1 MRVREAFAMPADK
14 EEKLHRAIRLE
25 WATIG
30 FMISI
35 IAVIGFASGSSQAM
49 KAAWVEDL
57 LSLVPPIAFL
67 VAVRFRSK
75 KPSRRFPWGYRRA
88 MSIAFL
94 VAALALFAFGL
105 YILVDSVLKLIWAEH
120 PTIGTTEIFGRQIWA
135 GWIMIAALL
144 YSVVPPVVLGHLKLP
159 LAKELHEKV
168 LNTDAEMNK
177 ADWMTGLAAILGIV
191 GIGYG
196 FWWADAAAAGI
207 ISLDIVRD
215 GIKNLKQAVLDLM
228 DQECTTIEKQKK
240 DPLEDRVR
248 ERLEEFDWVKKA
260 SVRLREEGDVLT
272 GDAFVVPRNETNL
285 LENLAHADEK
295 VHALDWRIY
304 DVNIVPV
311 SALDNEQKAARIE
324 IAKN

>member
-14 EEKLHRAIRLE
+14 EAKLRRAKRLE

-35 IAVIGFASGSSQAM
+35 IVVIGFASGSSQAM

-57 LSLVPPIAFL
+57 LSLVPPVAFL
-67 VAVRFRSK
+67 IAVRFRSK
-75 KPSRRFPWGYRRA
+75 KPNHRFPWGYRRA

-105 YILVDSVLKLIWAEH
+105 YILADSVLKLVTAEH
-120 PTIGTTEIFGRQIWA
+120 PTIGTVEIFGRQIWA
-135 GWIMIAALL
+135 GWIMIAALA
-144 YSVVPPVVLGHLKLP
+144 YSIVPPVVLGHLKMP
-159 LAKELHEKV
+159 LAVELHEKV
-168 LNTDAEMNK
+168 VYTDADMNR
-177 ADWMTGLAAILGIV
+177 ADWMTGIAAILGIV

-207 ISLDIVRD
+207 ISLDIVKD
-215 GIKNLKQAVLDLM
+215 GVKNLKQAILDLM
-228 DQECTTIEKQKK
+228 DEECTTVEKQEK

-248 ERLEEFDWVKKA
+248 ERLEDFDWVEKA

-272 GDAFVVPRNETNL
+272 GDAFVVPRDDANL
-285 LENLAHADEK
+285 LENLARAEEK
-295 VHALDWRIY
+295 IHALDWRIY
-304 DVNIVPV
+304 DVNVVP
-311 SALDNEQKAARIE
+311 ARTLDDERKTI
-324 IAKN
+324 